1 MPMSKL
7 EIIAVCIAAAIPV
20 IVLLWFI
27 PKRKAK
33 VKKAKEET
41 KPVQQEVKFESSK
54 EDPKPFKKDGVRVFE
69 NKNLSAKDLEDV
81 LRSKAA
87 TTSKP
92 TKNPERPDFSMPFPD
107 FMSYQEAKAR
117 AKNSKPIA
125 EQIKELSPELKTMLI
140 TGALNKKE
148 Y

>member
-1 MPMSKL
+1 MSKL
-7 EIIAVCIAAAIPV
+7 EIVIICIAAAIPV
-20 IVLLWFI
+20 FVLLWFI
-27 PKRKAK
+27 PKRKGK
-33 VKKAKEET
+33 TKKTKAET
-41 KPVQQEVKFESSK
+41 KTVQQEEFKFEPSK
-54 EDPKPFKKDGVRVFE
+54 EDVKPLKKDKVRVFE
-69 NKNLSAKDLEDV
+69 NKNLSAKDLEDI
-81 LRSKAA
+81 LKSKAS

>member
-7 EIIAVCIAAAIPV
+7 EIVIICIAAAIPV

-27 PKRKAK
+27 PKRKGK

-41 KPVQQEVKFESSK
+41 KPVQQEEVKFELSK
-54 EDPKPFKKDGVRVFE
+54 EDTNPKDKVRVFE
-69 NKNLSAKDLEDV
+69 NKNLSAKELEDI
-81 LRSKAA
+81 LKSKAA

-92 TKNPERPDFSMPFPD
+92 VKNPDRPDFSMPFPD

-125 EQIKELSPELKTMLI
+125 EQIKELSPELKALLL
-140 TGALNKKE
+140 TGALNDKKH
-148 Y
+148 